1 MRPVQLRSSSRN
13 CIGRP
18 GAERELSRSRSMW
31 GEEGN
36 LQWTKVYS
44 PPRTSRLTSPL
55 GQLASDTARKTPRYS
70 KKSCCRKEYTR
81 AVRTMQ
87 PERYSKPPPETFH
100 LFPCQPLRR
109 ASPLG
114 NPFCF
119 CARATKTP
127 TNGDREVKRAV
138 VLKACIRFGL

>member
-1 MRPVQLRSSSRN
+1 
-13 CIGRP
+13 
-18 GAERELSRSRSMW
+18 
-31 GEEGN
+31 
-36 LQWTKVYS
+36 
-44 PPRTSRLTSPL
+44 
-55 GQLASDTARKTPRYS
+55 
-70 KKSCCRKEYTR
+70 
-81 AVRTMQ
+81 MQ

-138 VLKACIRFGL
+138 VLKACIRFGLWTSLSFFARSKWHWSHGIRAVGYAALCFYGFSLSYDNAQSHPYVKLRGLQLLFWLLFCSTSVLRSMYSTETWWGVVFAVVS